1 MGLFDRIKKGWNA
14 FKSED
19 DNFTN
24 AQFRVSEGSS
34 YRPDKLRTYIS
45 NERTTIASI
54 ISRIAVDASLIT
66 INHVQLDDNGRF
78 LKVVDSGLNRCFN
91 LSANLDQVGRAF
103 IEDIVLSMLQEGVVA
118 LVPIET
124 DNKPMSAGTY
134 DILSMRTGKVVEW
147 YADSVKVNVY
157 DQLTGKRRD
166 KVFPK
171 WRIGIIENP
180 FYSIM
185 NESNST
191 MQRLT
196 RKLSL
201 LDVVD
206 EQTSSGKLDLIIQ
219 LPYVVKSEARRK
231 QAEER
236 RQDIVDQLTGSKYGI
251 AYTDGTERITQL
263 NRPIENN
270 LMSQVEYLTN
280 LMFSQLG
287 MTQQILDGTAS
298 AEVMTNYYNRIIEPI
313 VSSIVDEC
321 KRKFISET
329 ARTQGKSVLFFRDP
343 FKLVP
348 IDKIATMAD
357 TFTRNE
363 IMSSN
368 EIRQIIGLRPSSDPA
383 ADQLRNKNLNASE
396 QGDPA
401 AVDME
406 EPTAEETSE
415 SPSEQITANDVRD
428 MFDSM

>member
-1 MGLFDRIKKGWNA
+1 MGLFDRIKRGWNA
-14 FKSED
+14 FKD
-19 DNFTN
+19 DEE
-24 AQFRVSEGSS
+24 QPVIPFRYSEGSS
-34 YRPDKLRTYIS
+34 YRPDKLRTFVA

-66 INHVQLDDNGRF
+66 INHVQLDNNGRF
-78 LKVVDSGLNRCFN
+78 KEIINSGLNRCFN
-91 LSANLDQVGRAF
+91 LSANLDQPGRAF
-103 IEDIVLSMLQEGVVA
+103 IEDAVLSMLQEGVVA

-124 DNKPMSAGTY
+124 DPKPMSPGSY

-147 YADSVKVNVY
+147 YPDRVKVNVY
-157 DQLTGKRRD
+157 DELCGKRKD
-166 KVFPK
+166 IILPK
-171 WRIGIIENP
+171 WRVAIVENP

-191 MQRLT
+191 LQRLT

-201 LDVVD
+201 LDIID
-206 EQTSSGKLDLIIQ
+206 EQSSSGKLDLIIQ
-219 LPYVVKSEARRK
+219 LPYVIKSDLRKK

-236 RQDIVDQLTGSKYGI
+236 RKDITDQLANSKYGI
-251 AYTDGTERITQL
+251 AYTDGTEKITQL
-263 NRPIENN
+263 NRPVENN

-287 MTQQILDGTAS
+287 ITQKILDGTAS
-298 AEVMTNYYNRIIEPI
+298 SEVMTNYYSRIIEPI
-313 VSSIVDEC
+313 VSIIVDEVN
-321 KRKFISET
+321 RKFIT
-329 ARTQGKSVLFFRDP
+329 DTGRTQGKSITFFRDP

-368 EIRQIIGLRPSSDPA
+368 EIRQVIGLKPSSDPS

-396 QGDPA
+396 SGPVA
-401 AVDME
+401 TVDGAN
-406 EPTAEETSE
+406 TE
-415 SPSEQITANDVRD
+415 SSSKQITAEDVKS
-428 MFDSM
+428 MIDSM